1 MVSKPEFDKLTKRE
15 FNKYWRPF
23 FMEMTDEELYTIIF
37 WVIAEVEVS
46 ALPGWPVNCHRAN
59 FPALQWIRVPID
71 ARPPR

>member
-46 ALPGWPVNCHRAN
+46 ALPGWPVNCHRAS
-59 FPALQWIRVPID
+59 FPALRWIRAPID
-71 ARPPR
+71 ARPHR